1 MRAKGT
7 SKPIEL
13 YELLGRAGEV
23 DARVLE
29 RAERYEQALTL
40 YQNRDFEGAD
50 ALLGALAE
58 ALSDDRSVARLRE
71 LACDFQTSA
80 PDDDWDGVTLF
91 QEK

>member
-7 SKPIEL
+7 SKPIEP

-40 YQNRDFEGAD
+40 YQNREFEGAD

-58 ALSDDRSVARLRE
+58 ALSVARLRE